1 MTGLLGGYFIFG
13 GDQMRSNDTHDH
25 SKDGVEERWT
35 CSMHPQINLPES
47 GDCPICGMD
56 LIAVQE
62 TNDAVS
68 QNQFKMTE
76 NAIALANIQTTIIGK
91 TNIEDDVLKLSGKI
105 TENEENKAVQVS
117 YFNGRVERLYANT
130 SGENIRKG
138 QLLASVFSPEL
149 VATQQELITAAAIK
163 NEQPQLYQA
172 VRNKLR
178 LLKISETQIDQIEK
192 TGKIKESFPV
202 YATVSGTISEKMVAQ
217 GDYIK
222 QGQPLYKI
230 ANLSTVWV
238 VLDAYENQISKLKI
252 GQKIVIASKA
262 YPNQKHEAKI
272 LLINPI
278 VNTKTRTVKVRATLD
293 NDQSLFKPGMFV
305 LGYVQSNTQK
315 HAQSLTIPASAVLW
329 TGKRSLVYIKTNPD
343 QPVFEMRE
351 VTVESKDGKTYMV
364 HDGLQKGEE
373 IVINGTFT
381 VDAAAQLQGKKSM
394 MNRKRSMISDIVDQK
409 NGKEDVLGRLPESFQ
424 EKFSKTLPFYFEMK
438 NAFIASDVNAVSMSA
453 KKIKEMLEV
462 LNLNGLGKN
471 ESLDVKNSQKLI
483 SEIVGSQNID
493 TQRKHFIIFN
503 EHMIN
508 LVKLLDRVEDR
519 FYVQKCSMANEN
531 KGAIWLS
538 LEKEVKNPYYG
549 NMMLNCGDVVG
560 TIQKKSF

>member
-305 LGYVQSNTQK
+305 LGHVQSNTQK
-315 HAQSLTIPASAVLW
+315 NAQSLIIPASAVLW
-329 TGKRSLVYIKTNPD
+329 TGKRSLVYIKINPD

-351 VTVESKDGKTYMV
+351 VTVESKDGKIYMV

-394 MNRKRSMISDIVDQK
+394 MNRKRSMISDTVDQK

-438 NAFIASDVNAVSMSA
+438 NAFIASDINAVSMSA

-519 FYVQKCSMANEN
+519 FYVQKCPMANEN